1 MSNPEAEAKKDLGN
15 KAFAAKDFDDAIAH
29 YSDAIKIDRTNHVYF
44 SNRSA
49 SHGGKKDW
57 KAAME
62 DAKECIKLNP
72 AFIKGYYRLVTA
84 QMELQ
89 ELDAAISTVKQG
101 LTVDPDNAQLLKQ
114 LRLCKQKKAAVDSTN
129 KRTAVRAASSNQR
142 PGVPMDASVSQE
154 VQDLQQQL
162 MATNREYQTVKANV
176 TRSQREQA
184 ISKVTMSEMDK
195 LPDDSASKLYRPIG
209 KMFQLS
215 SRADVMTHLD
225 ETVEAQSKAESDL
238 TQKLEYLERRM
249 KSQQQNIQELTTA
262 PSSTE

>member
-1 MSNPEAEAKKDLGN
+1 VRI
-15 KAFAAKDFDDAIAH
+15 AFHPCF
-29 YSDAIKIDRTNHVYF
+29 F
-44 SNRSA
+44 LFSA

-89 ELDAAISTVKQG
+89 DFDAAISTVKQG
-101 LTVDPDNAQLLKQ
+101 LTVDPDNSQLLKQ
-114 LRLCKQKKAAVDSTN
+114 LRLCKQKKAAVDSAN
-129 KRTAVRAASSNQR
+129 KRTATRAASSNQQR
-142 PGVPMDASVSQE
+142 RGVPMDASVSQE
-154 VQDLQQQL
+154 VQDLQEQL
-162 MATNREYQTVKANV
+162 MATNREYQTVKANM

-195 LPDDSASKLYRPIG
+195 LPADSASKLYRPIG